1 MDIINFQNGNLITK
15 AENKLL
21 FIAFC
26 FEYNNF
32 LNSLKNN
39 ENYFLTHL
47 PIQLDASCNGFQHLT
62 LLIRDTKLANE
73 LNLSESKFSDKP
85 KDFYNFIA
93 LKLNNYFLK
102 ELTQNKDLTLEL
114 KESYERLVSLEI
126 ERDLIKKPLMT
137 KPYNVSAR
145 AMIDYLKEG
154 FLKKEGK
161 YLYNKNKDLFLL
173 EKDFQNLRNNIELV
187 LINDFPNLKKLL
199 VYFK

>member
-187 LINDFPNLKKLL
+187 LMNDFPNLKKLL
-199 VYFK
+199 VY